1 MPSIPAVLSKRL
13 GAAACPSNRHL
24 LYSLEQ
30 RQVGFTTGLT
40 IKTKFPRNNSQNTNR
55 RAAMR
60 QRVPPEQVVPRIQ
73 NRIWA
78 VFRARTSD
86 EICNWCVTIVT
97 GLAKI
102 IIIIKNWSSSDG
114 TWIFLHKTL
123 DLKFSSQENEG
134 ISIFGGIFPSDLGLD
149 DQRAHNVSS
158 KYLPHEGN
166 CGKLTAPKWKQPIW
180 LK

>member
-1 MPSIPAVLSKRL
+1 MLAWASASRWPLPHLIPAGWWSVPPSRDPEQVHIAVYPSFTFSQVPSIPAVLTLSKRL
-13 GAAACPSNRHL
+13 GAACPSNRHL

-86 EICNWCVTIVT
+86 EICNWYVTHVT
-97 GLAKI
+97 GPAQI
-102 IIIIKNWSSSDG
+102 IFIIKNWSSSDG
-114 TWIFLHKTL
+114 TGIFLHK
-123 DLKFSSQENEG
+123 
-134 ISIFGGIFPSDLGLD
+134 P
-149 DQRAHNVSS
+149 
-158 KYLPHEGN
+158 
-166 CGKLTAPKWKQPIW
+166 
-180 LK
+180 